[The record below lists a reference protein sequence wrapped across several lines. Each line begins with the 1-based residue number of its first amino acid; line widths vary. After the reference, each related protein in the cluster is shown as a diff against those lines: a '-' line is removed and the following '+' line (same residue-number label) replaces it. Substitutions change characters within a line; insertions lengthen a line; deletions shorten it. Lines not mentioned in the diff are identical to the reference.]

1 MKKRSILLASAVLIF
16 LFEYSPAATIPAGA
30 RLTVRTTEAVSSN
43 DRVGRIFTARLDQDV
58 VVKGNVV
65 LRAGTKVFGRI
76 ETSGAK
82 HRRSV
87 PLSLNLTSMVVGEKK
102 VSIKT
107 AGAFHPAEKGT
118 VTRETRRG
126 IALGHYNVLTGTKM
140 EFRLAQPVNF

>member
-1 MKKRSILLASAVLIF
+1 MMKRSMLLAGLI
-16 LFEYSPAATIPAGA
+16 LVCLGGHCLAATIPAGA
-30 RLTVRTTEAVSSN
+30 RLIVRTTDAVSSN

-107 AGAFHPAEKGT
+107 ARGFHPAENGV

-126 IALGHYNVLTGTKM
+126 IGLGPYNVPTGTKM